1 MLRMLFLVGLLSL
14 SLSAHS
20 EETAINIKE
29 LVLEKEGAFFVFY
42 LQGSPYSG
50 SAVQY
55 NDAGIKIY
63 EGIFKDGKDH
73 GPATRWYDDGSKKSQ
88 TSLKEGKLHGT
99 IIEWY
104 ENGNKKFEASF
115 EEGIQNGTRTK
126 WYEDGKKYREEN
138 YILGRKTYEKE
149 WDKNGKLTK
158 NLEF

>member
-1 MLRMLFLVGLLSL
+1 MLRILFLFSLLTLSL
-14 SLSAHS
+14 EAHS
-20 EETAINIKE
+20 QETPIDMKE
-29 LVLEKEGAFFVFY
+29 LILEKEGPFFVFY
-42 LQGSPYSG
+42 LQGNPYSG
-50 SAVQY
+50 SAVKY
-55 NDAGIKIY
+55 NGDGIKVY
-63 EGIFKDGKDH
+63 EGIFKNGRDH
-73 GPATRWYDDGSKKSQ
+73 GPATRWYDNGSKKSQ

-126 WYEDGKKYREEN
+126 WYENGNKYREEN

-149 WDKNGKLTK
+149 WDESGTLTK